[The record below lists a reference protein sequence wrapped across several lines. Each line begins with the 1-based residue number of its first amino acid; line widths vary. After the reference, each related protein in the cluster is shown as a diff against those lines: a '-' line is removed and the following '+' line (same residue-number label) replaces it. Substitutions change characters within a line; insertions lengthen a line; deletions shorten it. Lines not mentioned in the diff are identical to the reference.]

1 MASSVFPHA
10 KLDWTISKLE
20 ERISANSEDLD
31 ARLELSQTLLSR
43 GWMHGGGEAD
53 CSAALSL
60 ARRVLQEDPTSV
72 TALVVAGMALVC
84 MERVDAAEKY
94 LAQARRGLSGPTSAG
109 ARALETLRGDH
120 GTAVRHLETA
130 CRLAR
135 VVGDALLLGLRADE
149 SRRAPPTA
157 GWSTSLLPPGA
168 CDAPRPDP
176 DQHPQILRTWA
187 CAA

>member
-94 LAQARRGLSGPTSAG
+94 LAQAHG
-109 ARALETLRGDH
+109 AESERADLRMALGALETLRGDH

-130 CRLAR
+130 CRLASESWETHLFLGR
-135 VVGDALLLGLRADE
+135 ALMALAARTSHSPMSSPLY
-149 SRRAPPTA
+149 
-157 GWSTSLLPPGA
+157 ST
-168 CDAPRPDP
+168 RK
-176 DQHPQILRTWA
+176 
-187 CAA
+187 